1 MGQCPIDVRIDNA
14 NIGAL
19 VHRID
24 LIAHSEAKPFE

>member
-19 VHRID
+19 IHRIN
-24 LIAHSEAKPFE
+24 LIARSEMKLFE